1 MYKVPDEF
9 FFRLHHVRPRFKNNV
24 EEVLLFVCQQISS
37 IDEIPVSDFEAE
49 LFSAIKKYPENID
62 KAKATI
68 NNWRTEIS
76 ALFGLVEY
84 TDFGTAKPSY
94 MAKKLAKEQDLVQ
107 FFKYFVFKFQ
117 YPGGFLR
124 PDKIIDYINNRI
136 KFKPGKYILEILAE
150 GEKLTGKRFPINKS
164 ELAHVVF
171 NDKRVTNG
179 TLSPKEIAEKLI
191 LLRNRETDFDWNG
204 DVVRYAGD
212 ILDYMEI
219 ANLLVSHGN
228 VFYLNKLEV
237 STIKYFIDTDDY
249 FAGYDNL
256 YEKTTEITRDEVRCL
271 ENEWFK
277 YVNKEIDNISFKTD
291 ISLFLAIEQEI
302 EVEVENKNKTFRTTK
317 DIGDFGESLVYE
329 HEKAYLRTN
338 DRDDLIHLVKRI
350 PTHQAQGYDIQSVE
364 VNAIKK
370 LIEVKTTIS
379 NRALQFYRVHLTPN
393 EWNAAETHGDNY
405 FIYRVGI
412 SKEND
417 SIGLFVIKNP
427 VDLYKKSMANMS
439 PIGGADMVFN
449 SSCGSN
455 VEMLKWS

>member
-9 FFRLHHVRPRFKNNV
+9 YFRIHHVRPRFKNNV

-37 IDEIPVSDFEAE
+37 IDEISVDDFESN
-49 LFSAIKKYPENID
+49 LFSAIKQYPENID
-62 KAKATI
+62 KADKTI

-94 MAKKLAKEQDLVQ
+94 MAKKLAQEQDLVQ
-107 FFKYFVFKFQ
+107 FFKYFVYKFQ
-117 YPGGFLR
+117 YPGGFQK
-124 PDKIIDYINNRI
+124 PNEIINYINNGI
-136 KFKPGKYILEILAE
+136 KFKPAKYILEILFE
-150 GEKLTGKRFPINKS
+150 GEKLTGKRFSINKS
-164 ELAHVVF
+164 ELTHVVF
-171 NDKRVTNG
+171 NDKRVTTG
-179 TLSPKEIAEKLI
+179 YLSPTKIAEKLVA
-191 LLRNRETDFDWNG
+191 LRNSKTDFGWSG

-228 VFYLNKLEV
+228 DFYLNKLEK
-237 STIKYFIDTDDY
+237 SSIKYFIDIDTHFD
-249 FAGYDNL
+249 GYDSFYDRKTGINL
-256 YEKTTEITRDEVRCL
+256 PEVKCL
-271 ENEWFK
+271 EDQWFK
-277 YVNKEIDNISFKTD
+277 YVNKELDNISFKTD
-291 ISLFLAIEQEI
+291 ISLFLAAEQEA
-302 EVEVENKNKTFRTTK
+302 EVRVENKVFRTTK
-317 DIGDFGESLVYE
+317 DIGEFGESLVYE
-329 HEKAYLRTN
+329 HEKAYLRNN
-338 DRDDLIHLVKRI
+338 DRDDLTHLVKRI

-417 SIGLFVIKNP
+417 SIALFIIKNP
-427 VDLYKKSMANMS
+427 VDLYKKNMANMS

-449 SSCGSN
+449 SNCGSN
-455 VEMLKWS
+455 VEMLKWN